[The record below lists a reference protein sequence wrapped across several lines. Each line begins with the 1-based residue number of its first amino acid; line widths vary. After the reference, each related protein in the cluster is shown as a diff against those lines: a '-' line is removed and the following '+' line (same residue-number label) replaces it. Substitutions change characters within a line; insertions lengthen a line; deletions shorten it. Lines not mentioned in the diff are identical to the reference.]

1 MRQALSIA
9 VVVALVTG
17 ICIDIVAAAAKISA
31 RQHFYYATSA
41 TGVTA
46 VGLGGTRGITPDL
59 LPQ

>member
-17 ICIDIVAAAAKISA
+17 ICIDIVAAAVKVSA
-31 RQHFYYATSA
+31 RQHYYYATSA
-41 TGVTA
+41 SSITA
-46 VGLGGTRGITPDL
+46 AVPGTTRGITPDL